1 MTGRVLDEDY
11 WYSGLLGGGLSG
23 GWGGHVLGSGRVL
36 DGGRVL
42 GVVAFLTGEDYW
54 YSGLWYLWLR
64 WSVRRLPSP
73 E

>member
-1 MTGRVLDEDY
+1 MVTFLTGHILNKDY

-23 GWGGHVLGSGRVL
+23 GWGGRVLGGGRVL

-54 YSGLWYLWLR
+54 YSGLYL
-64 WSVRRLPSP
+64 
-73 E
+73 